1 MSNEHIVSSSGVIGL
16 IGGAKVEVTEIKQLL
31 PLITDIVAADGG
43 ADHLLAAGLIPAAVI
58 GDMDSITDRA
68 QRAFKDRLH
77 RIGEQET
84 TDFEKALT
92 RIGAACVL
100 ALGFT
105 GGRMD
110 HALAVLNVL
119 ARHAHRSV
127 VLLDGSDASFVAPQS
142 PVRLDLPLGSRISLM
157 PLADTV
163 VTATGL
169 RWPLNRAQMQ
179 PAGMTS
185 ASNAVAEQHV
195 EISAQ
200 GPVLITL
207 PRAHLAEVLRAIGAD
222 RA

>member
-1 MSNEHIVSSSGVIGL
+1 MSVECIVASHGAICL
-16 IGGAKVEVTEIKQLL
+16 IGGASVESADIAELL
-31 PLITDIVAADGG
+31 PLVTDLVAADGG
-43 ADHLLAAGLIPAAVI
+43 ADHLFVAGLTPAAVI

-68 QRAFKDRLH
+68 RGAFQDRLH
-77 RIGEQET
+77 HVAEQET

-92 RIGAACVL
+92 RIDAPFIL

-119 ARHAHRSV
+119 ARHRTRPV
-127 VLLDGSDASFVAPQS
+127 LLLDGSDVSFVAPAG
-142 PVRLDLPLGSRISLM
+142 PVTLALPDKTRISLM

-169 RWPLNRAQMQ
+169 RWPLDRARMH

-185 ASNAVAEQHV
+185 ASNAVAGGSVSITAE
-195 EISAQ
+195 

-207 PRAHLAEVLRAIGAD
+207 PRAHLAAVLQGVVPAG
-222 RA
+222 